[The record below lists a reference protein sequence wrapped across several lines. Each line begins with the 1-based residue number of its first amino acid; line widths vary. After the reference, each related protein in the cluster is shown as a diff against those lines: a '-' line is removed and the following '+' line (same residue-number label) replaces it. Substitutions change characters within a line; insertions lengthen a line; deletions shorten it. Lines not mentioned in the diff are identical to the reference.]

1 MQLAYYLAT
10 ELRKW
15 LMENNESSLSGLNM
29 CIVFLVDQML
39 LLLLDSDSRDLVYSS
54 CGVLTVDHMYRSI
67 LSNNSAMGRS
77 VNAQLFYFSCS
88 LFYLVHLGYQ

>member
-1 MQLAYYLAT
+1 MV
-10 ELRKW
+10 
-15 LMENNESSLSGLNM
+15 NNESSLSGLNM
-29 CIVFLVDQML
+29 CIVLLVDQML

-54 CGVLTVDHMYRSI
+54 CGVLINLTADHMYQSI

-88 LFYLVHLGYQ
+88 LFYLVPLGYQ